1 VTVGYS
7 LKVARLVIIDV
18 LYLICTS
25 MNKDRALKIRLDS
38 EEYVKLQAYADYKK
52 VSMAHVLREYINH
65 LPDTINPVRR

>member
-1 VTVGYS
+1 
-7 LKVARLVIIDV
+7 
-18 LYLICTS
+18 